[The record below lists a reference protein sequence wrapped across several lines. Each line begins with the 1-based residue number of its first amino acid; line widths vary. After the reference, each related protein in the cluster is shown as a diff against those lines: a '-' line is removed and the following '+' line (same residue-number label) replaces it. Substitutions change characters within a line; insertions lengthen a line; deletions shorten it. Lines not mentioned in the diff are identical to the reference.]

1 MNGWMNWKFNFRK
14 IIIWKYLSK
23 VLFEFSQSNTI
34 LIFVLKKKMISSFNK
49 SSKIIMKVCN
59 TDRFQ
64 FHAWKGFDFWPLNFF
79 SSNCCCC
86 AELQFWTTRHVFH
99 HIQNWREQNS
109 WWGEDFFSLS
119 DAKLVFELDH
129 WSFFTKGLEL
139 QKQCWQL

>member
-1 MNGWMNWKFNFRK
+1 MDELKIQFSKNHNLKIFIKSVVWIFTIKYNFNFRSKK
-14 IIIWKYLSK
+14 ID
-23 VLFEFSQSNTI
+23 F
-34 LIFVLKKKMISSFNK
+34 IFYNK
-49 SSKIIMKVCN
+49 SSKIVMKVCN

-79 SSNCCCC
+79 CSNCCCC

-99 HIQNWREQNS
+99 HIQNWRPQNS

-129 WSFFTKGLEL
+129 WSLFTKGLEL